1 MTGGLSTTKFSYES
15 LKKKPTKLPWIPS
28 GSFSDAIMIEGADA
42 NASVTGQQNTQPV
55 TIRLLGN
62 IQMPNNKEYSA
73 DGCFVV
79 GEIWGDISSERGIVR
94 TKSLSCVLKNGKHVD
109 MEFDGH
115 VSYQGKGGVRGKPVM
130 RNGMIVGY
138 AGAAGLLSGFGEGI
152 KSAATPSVGLGAT
165 ADNAG
170 CGGIDAYLGSFSMIS
185 GEEIQRFVKQIMSN
199 AAGYAFDLAL
209 QTMVPELKQAKD
221 FLQKLASDVNSMNMS
236 SCQAAQG
243 IIGGL
248 WPVTQ
253 VSQQKICQDIAG
265 ETNMFSDWA
274 ASRQG
279 CTVGGQGDK
288 VTAKAG
294 DAEKDQVLKNK
305 NLIWDTLSKNGL
317 LGNDR
322 ALKELV
328 MSTVGS
334 IIFNK
339 NGDVTILTPL
349 VDNRDLIKV
358 LMRGG
363 TAKVYGC
370 DESDLCLGPVVTNL
384 TISESNALVTLVK
397 NLMLSMQN
405 KLVDDTA
412 LTDQEKGFVNTT
424 SVPVLKYLTNA
435 QSMGMSATY
444 LLQVSDFIAQ
454 DLMIQYLQELVKQA
468 SLSLAGKNFPE
479 EAAAKLRDNIIH
491 AQGLL
496 ADMKLQSAADQNA
509 LDGIDRNMQYLQ
521 QQVSTIV
528 SGSYQSNYHWGDR

>member
-1 MTGGLSTTKFSYES
+1 MIKALLTATAVFLAGTAVTPARADVNSDLNGFFGSLGYSGNVTQAQAWQGQAAGYFTGGSVYLRNPVKNVQLISMQLPS
-15 LKKKPTKLPWIPS
+15 L
-28 GSFSDAIMIEGADA
+28 
-42 NASVTGQQNTQPV
+42 
-55 TIRLLGN
+55 
-62 IQMPNNKEYSA
+62 
-73 DGCFVV
+73 
-79 GEIWGDISSERGIVR
+79 
-94 TKSLSCVLKNGKHVD
+94 
-109 MEFDGH
+109 
-115 VSYQGKGGVRGKPVM
+115 
-130 RNGMIVGY
+130 
-138 AGAAGLLSGFGEGI
+138 
-152 KSAATPSVGLGAT
+152 
-165 ADNAG
+165 NAG
-170 CGGIDAYLGSFSMIS
+170 CGGIDSYLGAFSMIS

-265 ETNMFSDWA
+265 ETNMFADWA

-279 CTVGGQGDK
+279 CTVGGK
-288 VTAKAG
+288 G
-294 DAEKDQVLKNK
+294 DAVTNKATDAQKDQVLKNK
-305 NLIWDTLSKNGL
+305 NLIWDALNRNSLFNG
-317 LGNDR
+317 NR
-322 ALKELV
+322 QLKELV

-334 IIFNK
+334 IIFNR

-349 VDNRDLIKV
+349 VDNRDLVKV

-370 DESDLCLGPVVTNL
+370 DEESLCLAPVVANI
-384 TISESNALVTLVK
+384 TISESNGLVTLVK
-397 NLMLSMQN
+397 NLMLSMQL
-405 KLVDDTA
+405 KLTDDTA
-412 LTDQEKGFVNTT
+412 LTEQEKGFVNTT

-444 LLQVSDFIAQ
+444 LIQVADYIAQ

-468 SLSLAGKNFPE
+468 SLAMAGKNWPE
-479 EAAAKLRDNIIH
+479 EAASKLRDNVMH

-521 QQVSTIV
+521 QQVSTII
-528 SGSYQSNYHWGDR
+528 SGSYQSNYHWGDQ

>member
-1 MTGGLSTTKFSYES
+1 MVNVLRACAVAGTVFLTGLVVSPASADVNGDLNGFFGSLGYSGNVTQAQAWQGQAAGYFTGGSVYLRNPVKNVQLISMQVPS
-15 LKKKPTKLPWIPS
+15 L
-28 GSFSDAIMIEGADA
+28 
-42 NASVTGQQNTQPV
+42 
-55 TIRLLGN
+55 
-62 IQMPNNKEYSA
+62 
-73 DGCFVV
+73 
-79 GEIWGDISSERGIVR
+79 
-94 TKSLSCVLKNGKHVD
+94 
-109 MEFDGH
+109 
-115 VSYQGKGGVRGKPVM
+115 
-130 RNGMIVGY
+130 
-138 AGAAGLLSGFGEGI
+138 
-152 KSAATPSVGLGAT
+152 
-165 ADNAG
+165 NAG
-170 CGGIDAYLGSFSMIS
+170 CGGIDAYLGAFSMIS

-221 FLQKLASDVNSMNMS
+221 FLQKLASDVNSANMS

-265 ETNMFSDWA
+265 ESNLFSDWA

-279 CTVGGQGDK
+279 CTVGGQNNSVTDRANDK
-288 VTAKAG
+288 Q
-294 DAEKDQVLKNK
+294 KDQVLKNK
-305 NLIWDTLSKNGL
+305 NLIWDA
-317 LGNDR
+317 LGRNRLFDGNR
-322 ALKELV
+322 QLKELV

-334 IIFNK
+334 IIFNRDG
-339 NGDVTILTPL
+339 NVTILTPL
-349 VDNRDLIKV
+349 VDNRDLVKV

-370 DESDLCLGPVVTNL
+370 DEESVCLAPTVTDIN
-384 TISESNALVTLVK
+384 ISEANALVTLVK
-397 NLMLSMQN
+397 NLMLSMQS
-405 KLVDDTA
+405 KLTDDSP

-435 QSMGMSATY
+435 QSMGMSGTY
-444 LLQVSDFIAQ
+444 LIQVADFIAQ

-468 SLSLAGKNFPE
+468 SLSLSGKNFPE
-479 EAAAKLRDNIIH
+479 EAANQLRDNVMH

-521 QQVSTIV
+521 QQVSTII
-528 SGSYQSNYHWGDR
+528 SGSYQNNYHWGDR

>member
-1 MTGGLSTTKFSYES
+1 MIKALMTAAGIFLTGLALTPAQADVNSDLNGFFGSLGYSGNVSQAQAWQGQAAGYFTGGSVYLRNPVKNVQLISMQLPS
-15 LKKKPTKLPWIPS
+15 L
-28 GSFSDAIMIEGADA
+28 
-42 NASVTGQQNTQPV
+42 
-55 TIRLLGN
+55 
-62 IQMPNNKEYSA
+62 
-73 DGCFVV
+73 
-79 GEIWGDISSERGIVR
+79 
-94 TKSLSCVLKNGKHVD
+94 
-109 MEFDGH
+109 
-115 VSYQGKGGVRGKPVM
+115 
-130 RNGMIVGY
+130 
-138 AGAAGLLSGFGEGI
+138 
-152 KSAATPSVGLGAT
+152 
-165 ADNAG
+165 NAG

-274 ASRQG
+274 SSRQG
-279 CTVGGQGDK
+279 CTIGGKGDT
-288 VTAKAG
+288 VTNKAT
-294 DAEKDQVLKNK
+294 DEQKDQVLKNK
-305 NLIWDTLSKNGL
+305 NLIWDALSRNSL
-317 LGNDR
+317 FTGNR
-322 ALKELV
+322 QLKELV

-339 NGDVTILTPL
+339 TGDVTILTPL
-349 VDNRDLIKV
+349 VDNRDLVKV

-370 DESDLCLGPVVTNL
+370 DEESLCLAPVVANI
-384 TISESNALVTLVK
+384 TISESNGLVTLVK
-397 NLMLSMQN
+397 NLMLSMQL
-405 KLVDDTA
+405 KLTDDTA
-412 LTDQEKGFVNTT
+412 LTEQEKGFVNTT

-444 LLQVSDFIAQ
+444 LIQVADYIAQ

-468 SLSLAGKNFPE
+468 SLAMAGKNWPE
-479 EAAAKLRDNIIH
+479 EAAAKLRDNVMH

-521 QQVSTIV
+521 QQVSTII
-528 SGSYQSNYHWGDR
+528 SGSYQSNYHWGDQ

>member
-1 MTGGLSTTKFSYES
+1 MIKPLLTATVIFLSGLALSPAQADVNSDLNGFFGSLGYSGNVSQAQAWQGQAAGYFTGGSVYLRNPVKNVQLISMQLPS
-15 LKKKPTKLPWIPS
+15 L
-28 GSFSDAIMIEGADA
+28 
-42 NASVTGQQNTQPV
+42 
-55 TIRLLGN
+55 
-62 IQMPNNKEYSA
+62 
-73 DGCFVV
+73 
-79 GEIWGDISSERGIVR
+79 
-94 TKSLSCVLKNGKHVD
+94 
-109 MEFDGH
+109 
-115 VSYQGKGGVRGKPVM
+115 
-130 RNGMIVGY
+130 
-138 AGAAGLLSGFGEGI
+138 
-152 KSAATPSVGLGAT
+152 
-165 ADNAG
+165 NAG
-170 CGGIDAYLGSFSMIS
+170 CGGIDAYLGAFSMIS

-221 FLQKLASDVNSMNMS
+221 FLQKLASDVNSSNMS

-265 ETNMFSDWA
+265 ETNMFADWA

-279 CTVGGQGDK
+279 CTVGGKGDT
-288 VTAKAG
+288 VTNRAS
-294 DAEKDQVLKNK
+294 DAQKDQVLKNK
-305 NLIWDTLSKNGL
+305 NLIWDALSRNSLFNG
-317 LGNDR
+317 NR
-322 ALKELV
+322 QLKELV

-334 IIFNK
+334 IIFNR

-349 VDNRDLIKV
+349 VDNRDLVKV

-370 DESDLCLGPVVTNL
+370 DEESLCLAPVVANITVN
-384 TISESNALVTLVK
+384 ESNGLVTLVK
-397 NLMLSMQN
+397 NLMLSMQL
-405 KLVDDTA
+405 KLTDDTA
-412 LTDQEKGFVNTT
+412 LTEQEKGFVNTT

-444 LLQVSDFIAQ
+444 LIQVADYIAQ

-468 SLSLAGKNFPE
+468 SLAMAGKNWPE
-479 EAAAKLRDNIIH
+479 EAAGKLRDNVMH

-521 QQVSTIV
+521 QQVSTII
-528 SGSYQSNYHWGDR
+528 SGSYQSNYHWGD

>member
-1 MTGGLSTTKFSYES
+1 MSMIKPFLVAGAVFLSGLALSPAQADVNSDLNGFFGSLGYDGNVTKAQAWQGQAAGYFTGG
-15 LKKKPTKLPWIPS
+15 
-28 GSFSDAIMIEGADA
+28 
-42 NASVTGQQNTQPV
+42 SVYLRNPV
-55 TIRLLGN
+55 KN
-62 IQMPNNKEYSA
+62 IQL
-73 DGCFVV
+73 
-79 GEIWGDISSERGIVR
+79 ISMQLP
-94 TKSLSCVLKNGKHVD
+94 SL
-109 MEFDGH
+109 
-115 VSYQGKGGVRGKPVM
+115 
-130 RNGMIVGY
+130 
-138 AGAAGLLSGFGEGI
+138 
-152 KSAATPSVGLGAT
+152 
-165 ADNAG
+165 NAG

-265 ETNMFSDWA
+265 ETNMFADWA

-279 CTVGGQGDK
+279 CTVGGQGDS
-288 VTAKAG
+288 VTSRAK
-294 DAEKDQVLKNK
+294 DDEKDQVLKNK
-305 NLIWDTLSKNGL
+305 NLIWDALSRNHMFD
-317 LGNDR
+317 GNR
-322 ALKELV
+322 QLKELV

-339 NGDVTILTPL
+339 DGDVTILTPL
-349 VDNRDLIKV
+349 VDNRDLVKV

-363 TAKVYGC
+363 SAKVYGC
-370 DESDLCLGPVVTNL
+370 DEDSVCLGPVVATIN
-384 TISESNALVTLVK
+384 ISESNALVTLVRD
-397 NLMLSMQN
+397 LMLSIQN
-405 KLVDDTA
+405 KLVDDSP
-412 LTDQEKGFVNTT
+412 LTEKEKGFINTT

-444 LLQVSDFIAQ
+444 LIQVADFIAQ

-468 SLSLAGKNFPE
+468 SLSVAGKNFPE

-528 SGSYQSNYHWGDR
+528 SGSYQSNYHWGNP

>member
-1 MTGGLSTTKFSYES
+1 MIKSLLVAGTVFLTGLAALPAQADVNSDLNGFFGSLGYSGNVTQAQAWQGQAAGYYTGGSVYLRNPVKSVQLISMQLPS
-15 LKKKPTKLPWIPS
+15 L
-28 GSFSDAIMIEGADA
+28 
-42 NASVTGQQNTQPV
+42 
-55 TIRLLGN
+55 
-62 IQMPNNKEYSA
+62 
-73 DGCFVV
+73 
-79 GEIWGDISSERGIVR
+79 
-94 TKSLSCVLKNGKHVD
+94 
-109 MEFDGH
+109 
-115 VSYQGKGGVRGKPVM
+115 
-130 RNGMIVGY
+130 
-138 AGAAGLLSGFGEGI
+138 
-152 KSAATPSVGLGAT
+152 
-165 ADNAG
+165 NAG

-248 WPVTQ
+248 WPVSQ
-253 VSQQKICQDIAG
+253 VSNQKICQDIAG
-265 ETNMFSDWA
+265 ETNMFADWA

-288 VTAKAG
+288 VTDKAG
-294 DAEKDQVLKNK
+294 EEQKDQVLKNK
-305 NLIWDTLSKNGL
+305 NLIWDALSRNRL
-317 LGNDR
+317 FDSNR
-322 ALKELV
+322 QLKELV

-339 NGDVTILTPL
+339 DGDVTILTPL
-349 VDNRDLIKV
+349 VDNRDLVKV

-370 DESDLCLGPVVTNL
+370 DEDTVCLTPVVVSIN
-384 TISESNALVTLVK
+384 ISESNALVTLVK
-397 NLMLSMQN
+397 NLMLSMQS
-405 KLVDDTA
+405 KLVDDKA
-412 LTDQEKGFVNTT
+412 LTEQEKGFVNTT

-444 LLQVSDFIAQ
+444 LIQVADFIAQ

-528 SGSYQSNYHWGDR
+528 SGSYQSNYQWGNP

>member
-1 MTGGLSTTKFSYES
+1 MINLRKTALALFFLIFVNTTARADVNSDLNGFFGSLGYSGNVTQAQAWQGQAAGYFTGGSVYLRNPVKNVQLISMQLPS
-15 LKKKPTKLPWIPS
+15 L
-28 GSFSDAIMIEGADA
+28 
-42 NASVTGQQNTQPV
+42 
-55 TIRLLGN
+55 
-62 IQMPNNKEYSA
+62 
-73 DGCFVV
+73 
-79 GEIWGDISSERGIVR
+79 
-94 TKSLSCVLKNGKHVD
+94 
-109 MEFDGH
+109 
-115 VSYQGKGGVRGKPVM
+115 
-130 RNGMIVGY
+130 
-138 AGAAGLLSGFGEGI
+138 
-152 KSAATPSVGLGAT
+152 
-165 ADNAG
+165 NAG

-185 GEEIQRFVKQIMSN
+185 GEEIQRFAKQIMSN

-265 ETNMFSDWA
+265 ETNMFADWA

-279 CTVGGQGDK
+279 CTVGGRGNSVTDRASDK
-288 VTAKAG
+288 Q
-294 DAEKDQVLKNK
+294 KDQVLKNK
-305 NLIWDTLSKNGL
+305 NLIWDALSVNHL
-317 LGNDR
+317 FDSNR
-322 ALKELV
+322 QLKELV

-339 NGDVTILTPL
+339 DGNVTILTPL
-349 VDNRDLIKV
+349 VDNRDLVKI

-363 TAKVYGC
+363 SAKIYGC
-370 DESDLCLGPVVTNL
+370 DENNLCLGPGVVDVS
-384 TISESNALVTLVK
+384 IAESNALVTLVK
-397 NLMLSMQN
+397 NLMLSIQS
-405 KLVDDTA
+405 KLTDDTP
-412 LTDQEKGFVNTT
+412 LTAQEKGFINTT

-444 LLQVSDFIAQ
+444 LIQVSDFIAQ

-468 SLSLAGKNFPE
+468 SLSLSAKNFPE
-479 EAAAKLRDNIIH
+479 EAASKLRDNVIH

-528 SGSYQSNYHWGDR
+528 SGSYQSNYHWGNP

>member
-1 MTGGLSTTKFSYES
+1 MIKPFLVAGAVFFSGLALSPAQADVNSDLNGFFGSLGYDGNVTKAQAWQGQAAGYFTGG
-15 LKKKPTKLPWIPS
+15 
-28 GSFSDAIMIEGADA
+28 
-42 NASVTGQQNTQPV
+42 SVYLRNPV
-55 TIRLLGN
+55 KN
-62 IQMPNNKEYSA
+62 IQL
-73 DGCFVV
+73 
-79 GEIWGDISSERGIVR
+79 ISMQLP
-94 TKSLSCVLKNGKHVD
+94 SL
-109 MEFDGH
+109 
-115 VSYQGKGGVRGKPVM
+115 
-130 RNGMIVGY
+130 
-138 AGAAGLLSGFGEGI
+138 
-152 KSAATPSVGLGAT
+152 
-165 ADNAG
+165 NAG

-265 ETNMFSDWA
+265 ETNMFADWA

-279 CTVGGQGDK
+279 CTVGGQGDN
-288 VTAKAG
+288 VTSRAK
-294 DAEKDQVLKNK
+294 DDEKDQVLKNK
-305 NLIWDTLSKNGL
+305 NLIWDALSRNHMFD
-317 LGNDR
+317 GNR
-322 ALKELV
+322 QLKELV

-339 NGDVTILTPL
+339 DGDVTILTPL
-349 VDNRDLIKV
+349 VDNRDLVKV

-363 TAKVYGC
+363 SAKVYGC
-370 DESDLCLGPVVTNL
+370 DEDSVCLGPVVATIN
-384 TISESNALVTLVK
+384 ISESNALVTLVRD
-397 NLMLSMQN
+397 LMLSIQN
-405 KLVDDTA
+405 KLVDDSP
-412 LTDQEKGFVNTT
+412 LTEKEKGFINTT

-444 LLQVSDFIAQ
+444 LIQVADFIAQ

-468 SLSLAGKNFPE
+468 SLSVAGKNFPE

-528 SGSYQSNYHWGDR
+528 SGSYQSNYHWGNP

>member
-1 MTGGLSTTKFSYES
+1 
-15 LKKKPTKLPWIPS
+15 
-28 GSFSDAIMIEGADA
+28 
-42 NASVTGQQNTQPV
+42 
-55 TIRLLGN
+55 
-62 IQMPNNKEYSA
+62 
-73 DGCFVV
+73 
-79 GEIWGDISSERGIVR
+79 
-94 TKSLSCVLKNGKHVD
+94 
-109 MEFDGH
+109 
-115 VSYQGKGGVRGKPVM
+115 
-130 RNGMIVGY
+130 
-138 AGAAGLLSGFGEGI
+138 
-152 KSAATPSVGLGAT
+152 
-165 ADNAG
+165 
-170 CGGIDAYLGSFSMIS
+170 
-185 GEEIQRFVKQIMSN
+185 MSN

-339 NGDVTILTPL
+339 DGDVTILTPL

-370 DESDLCLGPVVTNL
+370 DESTLCLGPVVTSL